1 MDVFL
6 YFKTLSFHSLA
17 FKGVRIE
24 ENEKWSL
31 LPEQHHIS
39 FTKTKIKTIW
49 PFWKMVWLIQQIG
62 QAISQNDWIIFAIW
76 KFDIFYQKNFSSS
89 IFVTLIFPIYSFHYF
104 FIPLYYDSNYFIIY
118 LFIIIFL
125 FYLSWGLHP
134 WSRDHVTHTQIIQLL
149 ENQEIK
155 FENVT

>member
-1 MDVFL
+1 
-6 YFKTLSFHSLA
+6 
-17 FKGVRIE
+17 
-24 ENEKWSL
+24 
-31 LPEQHHIS
+31 
-39 FTKTKIKTIW
+39 
-49 PFWKMVWLIQQIG
+49 MVWLIQQIG

-155 FENVT
+155 FESVI